1 MKVLVHGGVNLSE
14 LDGWWA
20 EAYTPQV
27 GWALGDGEER
37 GDDPA
42 WDAAEGEALYFA
54 RAHCDPR
61 ILCPRR
67 TRCPWRLGGADAGKH
82 GAAYAAFFD
91 QPRGA
96 RYTEQ
101 HYLPAAASY
110 HERASN
116 EGKLGVDI
124 VNWRHALD
132 QKWSGI
138 RFGAVKLE
146 TNGARHVFEIE
157 VYLDNLDPR
166 AVQLELCADGIEDTE
181 SVTARDGAHSST
193 TRRSERLCL
202 PCGRFG
208 RPPGLGLYGQS
219 DTTLRRRCDPTRR
232 RSHPAAAVIRS
243 MDDNSD
249 EYGGD
254 HNYLTR
260 FAAFSRSGKSEDRT

>member
-1 MKVLVHGGVNLSE
+1 MATTRPGMRLKARHSTLLEHTVIPEFYARDEHGVPGAWVARMRESMARL
-14 LDGWWA
+14 
-20 EAYTPQV
+20 TP
-27 GWALGDGEER
+27 R
-37 GDDPA
+37 
-42 WDAAEGEALYFA
+42 FSTN
-54 RAHCDPR
+54 RAVR
-61 ILCPRR
+61 E
-67 TRCPWRLGGADAGKH
+67 
-82 GAAYAAFFD
+82 
-91 QPRGA
+91 
-96 RYTEQ
+96 YTEQ

-181 SVTARDGAHSST
+181 SVPARDGAHSST